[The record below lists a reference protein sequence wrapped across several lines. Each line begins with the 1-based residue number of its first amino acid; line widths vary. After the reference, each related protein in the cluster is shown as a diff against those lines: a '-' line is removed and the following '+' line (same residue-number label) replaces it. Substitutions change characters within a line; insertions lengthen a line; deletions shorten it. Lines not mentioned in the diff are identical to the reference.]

1 VGSHYVYVH
10 SMKYSRKFL
19 LIFFAW
25 YLLLVF
31 FFLGHFFGQDLP
43 VVKNVFHYFF
53 VIPYFG
59 FGALFWSLF
68 NGIGIVVI
76 TLGLLSSF
84 LFFKHGKWLH
94 FLSHLAV
101 GVIGGLAFGVTGT

>member
-1 VGSHYVYVH
+1 
-10 SMKYSRKFL
+10 MKYSRKFL